1 MKNIF
6 KYKTFGLLLIGLFFA
21 QSCGKE
27 YLDVGTRGTDLEN
40 DFYQTPE
47 QMFEALVACYDV
59 LGWHG
64 TAGWTMK
71 MGLLTAASD
80 EAFAGGSDAGDQ
92 PDWVVWDNFT
102 LNPESGPQVGFW
114 QKCSTGTYR
123 ANLYL
128 QKLAENTTVSPE
140 FRARSEAE
148 ARFIRAYFY
157 FDWVRLFGNVPLT
170 TEVLNQDNIYDQ
182 VQASAAEVYAQIE
195 EDLRAAKATPEL
207 PSTVTGDELGRITKG
222 AVNALLG
229 KVILY
234 QNDDSRMNEAAAL
247 FEEVIDDP
255 QYELEANFGD
265 IFKTSNEFGTE
276 SIFEIV
282 HSSNRA
288 GGWGDFGNGT
298 EGNYNT
304 QFFGFR
310 DYAGPDYAFG
320 YGFCPITEK
329 LVEVMDGD
337 PRFEHTIIDGNQ
349 LLDQG
354 ASFTPS
360 FQSTGYRI
368 RKYAGL
374 TEDRALNGEA
384 PLNWGNNEREIRLA
398 DVLLMAAEAHARA
411 GNAPNAR
418 GHLNRVR
425 TRVALQPLAG
435 LDGQALLDAIYLE
448 RQKEL
453 ATEGHRFFD
462 LVRTGRAVAELGDQG
477 FTANKNELLPI
488 PQFEIDIVASGN
500 GEFRQNP
507 GY

>member
-1 MKNIF
+1 MNNI
-6 KYKTFGLLLIGLFFA
+6 KYKVLGLLLISLFFA

-27 YLDVGTRGTDLEN
+27 YLDAGTRGTDLET
-40 DFYQTPE
+40 DFYKTPE
-47 QMFEALVACYDV
+47 EMFQGLVAVYDV
-59 LGWHG
+59 LGWGG
-64 TAGWTMK
+64 TSGWTMK
-71 MGLLTAASD
+71 TGLLNTASD
-80 EAFAGGSDAGDQ
+80 DAFAGGSDSGDQ
-92 PDWVVWDNFT
+92 PNWVAWDNFT
-102 LNPESGPQVGFW
+102 LNSELGPQVGLW
-114 QKCSTGTYR
+114 QKSSTGVYR
-123 ANLYL
+123 ANLFL
-128 QKLAENTTVSPE
+128 EKLAENTTVSDE
-140 FRARSEAE
+140 FRARSTAE
-148 ARFIRAYFY
+148 AHFLRAYFY
-157 FDWVRLFGNVPLT
+157 FDWVRFFGNVPLI

-182 VQASAAEVYAQIE
+182 RQATSAEVYAQIE
-195 EDLRAAKATPEL
+195 ADLRAAKATDEL
-207 PSTVTGDELGRITKG
+207 PATVTANELGRITKG

-234 QNDDSRMNEAAAL
+234 QNDESRMNEAAML
-247 FEEVIDDP
+247 FEEVINAGV
-255 QYELEANFGD
+255 YELEPNFGD
-265 IFKTSNEFGTE
+265 IFKTSNEFGQE
-276 SIFEIV
+276 SVFEIV

-298 EGNYNT
+298 EGNYDA

-310 DYAGPDYAFG
+310 DYAGPDFAFG
-320 YGFCPITEK
+320 YGFCPVTEK
-329 LVEVMDGD
+329 LVNVLEND

-349 LLDQG
+349 LMAQG

-384 PLNWGNNEREIRLA
+384 PLNWGNNVREIRLA
-398 DVLLMAAEAHARA
+398 DVLLMAAEAQARA
-411 GNAPNAR
+411 GNEGSAR

-425 TRVALQPLAG
+425 TRVALQPVTG
-435 LDGQALLDAIYLE
+435 MTGQALLDAIYLE

-462 LVRTGRAVAELGDQG
+462 LVRTGRAATELTDQG

-488 PQFEIDIVASGN
+488 PQFEIDIVASGG
-500 GEFRQNP
+500 GEFKQNP

>member
-1 MKNIF
+1 MKNLF
-6 KYKTFGLLLIGLFFA
+6 KYKTLGFLLIGLFFA
-21 QSCGKE
+21 QSCDKE

-47 QMFEALVACYDV
+47 EMFQGLVACYDV

-64 TAGWTMK
+64 TSGWSMK

-92 PDWVVWDNFT
+92 PDWVAWDAFT
-102 LNPESGPQVGFW
+102 VNPELGPQVGLW
-114 QKCSTGTYR
+114 QKSSTGIYR

-128 QKLAENTTVSPE
+128 QKLAENTTVSAE

-157 FDWVRLFGNVPLT
+157 FDWLRFFGNVPLI
-170 TEVLNQDNIYDQ
+170 TEVLSQDNIYDQ
-182 VQASAAEVYAQIE
+182 VQASPAEVYAQIE
-195 EDLRAAKATPEL
+195 EDLRAAKATAEL
-207 PSTVTGDELGRITKG
+207 PSTVSGDELGRITKG

-234 QNDDSRMNEAAAL
+234 QNDETRMNEAAAL

-265 IFKTSNEFGTE
+265 IFKTSNEFGKE
-276 SIFEIV
+276 SVFEIV

-288 GGWGDFGNGT
+288 GTWEFDFGNGT

-304 QFFGFR
+304 QFFGYR
-310 DYAGPDYAFG
+310 DYVGPDFAFG
-320 YGFCPITEK
+320 YGFCPISEK
-329 LVEVMDGD
+329 LVEVMEND

-349 LLDQG
+349 LMDQG
-354 ASFTPS
+354 ASFTVS
-360 FQSTGYRI
+360 YQSTGYRI

-374 TEDRALNGEA
+374 TEDRALNGDA
-384 PLNWGNNEREIRLA
+384 PINWGNNEREIRLA

-411 GNAPNAR
+411 GNSPNAR

-425 TRVALQPLAG
+425 SRVALQPLSG
-435 LDGQALLDAIYLE
+435 EGQALLDAIYLE

-462 LVRTGRAVAELGDQG
+462 LVRTGRAATELGDQG

-488 PQFEIDIVASGN
+488 PQFEVDIVASG
-500 GEFRQNP
+500 GGAFKQNP